1 MVCSA
6 DGPGNHHWL
15 QAFTRKMVKSKHIP
29 LSSLCFRWGTH
40 FNGLSVTVLISNHR
54 WQQIYIL
61 SSPPGSIDGFV
72 QNAVPPWYQRYH
84 LTIPPHRVRCLLS
97 ACEANPKG
105 ITHVLNVSDM
115 YVLPPGS
122 STNLVSEWVSWII
135 ELDDGK
141 IYRKHQETTIFDGKH
156 HGFL

>member
-1 MVCSA
+1 M
-6 DGPGNHHWL
+6 
-15 QAFTRKMVKSKHIP
+15 
-29 LSSLCFRWGTH
+29 
-40 FNGLSVTVLISNHR
+40 
-54 WQQIYIL
+54 
-61 SSPPGSIDGFV
+61 
-72 QNAVPPWYQRYH
+72 
-84 LTIPPHRVRCLLS
+84 LS

-156 HGFL
+156 HGFP